1 MNSSVVKWI
10 FPFICGILLE
20 GVFEIK
26 HALIPMIFC
35 VLCIAA
41 FIVCLRF
48 TYRHKLTR
56 IVCTALIVAISAT
69 FGYSLAL
76 LESPL
81 RSQYHY
87 SHYISDADMYKVVV
101 DNMPTH
107 TDKYVKATAKI
118 NMAHLPEGWEVVN
131 GKAILYFTIDS
142 TSKTLRYGDVLLLK
156 TKLRDINTPKNP
168 YEFDYKKYLS
178 QKKIYGNAY
187 ITDQYSIIE
196 KSNRNDIK
204 STVYKLR
211 QGMMDIIN
219 STSLT
224 TQEKA
229 IAEAMLLGWDEN
241 LDDDTILKFSNAG
254 ISHLLCVS
262 GLHLGIIATMV
273 GWCLF
278 FIGNSKKHRII
289 KGCIQII
296 ILWIFAGIT
305 GLAPSASRAAS
316 MFSLV
321 VIGEMFLS
329 RANIYN
335 NLATSA
341 LILLVADP
349 YLIYDIGFQLSYFA
363 VIGIVSIQPTLYNLF
378 SFSNKDWIKAYYN
391 KNGKPSNIVD
401 ALLYAWQWISN
412 ATLWLLSKIWNFA
425 TISIAA
431 QLAVTPFLLY
441 YFNQFPIY
449 FLIANILIVPFV
461 GIILATTIA
470 MLMFYN
476 IGIIGQIFEYLFS
489 KEITFIDLITSFT
502 SNLPYVSIKGICFDE
517 FMFGL
522 GIISIVAFVLW
533 IGRKWKYYLYTA
545 LLSLSVIVLYGAYIK
560 ISTSSQSKWTV
571 YDTSKGLAME
581 VMSGNESWFIAD
593 SALLA
598 DSKQVKYFTDN
609 YRTRHCIYKTNNISL
624 DDTLHNDIIYKN
636 KLFVAFGNH
645 RIGIIT
651 QSINNHNSQKLHL
664 SHIIV
669 THNAEVSISELCNNF
684 DFDTLIISSDNYHRK
699 AKRWIDECK
708 ALGIPYHYTAQD
720 GAYIGKQ

>member
-1 MNSSVVKWI
+1 MNSAIVKWI

-20 GVFEIK
+20 GVVETQHESVPI
-26 HALIPMIFC
+26 IFC
-35 VLCIAA
+35 ALCIAA

-48 TYRHKLTR
+48 TYRHKWVRRLCMVLT
-56 IVCTALIVAISAT
+56 IVVSAT
-69 FGYSLAL
+69 FGYCLAL

-81 RSQYHY
+81 RSHYHY
-87 SHYISDADMYKVVV
+87 SHYIPSADMYEVMV

-107 TDKYVKATAKI
+107 TNKYIKATVKV
-118 NMAHLPEGWEVVN
+118 NMAHLPEEWKTVN

-142 TSKTLRYGDVLLLK
+142 LSETLQYGDVLLIK
-156 TKLRDINTPKNP
+156 TKLRDINAPKNP

-178 QKKIYGNAY
+178 RKKIYGNAY
-187 ITDQYSIIE
+187 ISNQYSIVE
-196 KSNRNDIK
+196 KSNRRDIK
-204 STVYKLR
+204 TIVYKLR
-211 QGMMDIIN
+211 QSMIDIVN

-224 TQEKA
+224 VQEKG

-241 LDDDTILKFSNAG
+241 LDEDTQLKFSNAG

-262 GLHLGIIATMV
+262 GLHLGIIATMTV
-273 GWCLF
+273 WCLF
-278 FIGNSKKHRII
+278 FIGNSPKRRII
-289 KGCIQII
+289 KGCIQIMV
-296 ILWIFAGIT
+296 LWLFAGIT
-305 GLAPSASRAAS
+305 GLAPSASRAAT

-321 VIGEMFLS
+321 VVGEMFLS
-329 RANIYN
+329 RTNIYN

-349 YLIYDIGFQLSYFA
+349 YLVYDIGFQLSYFA
-363 VIGIVSIQPTLYNLF
+363 VIGIASLQPALYNLF
-378 SFSNKDWIKAYYN
+378 SFSNKNWIETYYN
-391 KNGKPSNIVD
+391 KNGTPSGIVYRF
-401 ALLYAWQWISN
+401 LTIWQWISN
-412 ATLWLLSKIWNFA
+412 AARWLASKIWNF
-425 TISIAA
+425 TTVSIAA
-431 QLAVTPFLLY
+431 QLAVTPFILY

-449 FLIANILIVPFV
+449 FIVANVLIVPFV
-461 GIILATTIA
+461 GIILATAIL
-470 MLMFYN
+470 MLIFHN

-489 KEITFIDLITSFT
+489 KEITFIDWITTFT
-502 SNLPYVSIKGICFDE
+502 SKLPYDSIEGIYIDE
-517 FMFGL
+517 LMFGL
-522 GIISIVAFVLW
+522 SIITILTLVLW
-533 IGRKWKYYLYTA
+533 VGRKWKYYLYTA
-545 LLSLSVIVLYGAYIK
+545 LLSLSVIVLYGSYIK

-571 YDTSKGLAME
+571 YATSKGLAME
-581 VMSGNESWFIAD
+581 VMSGNESWFITD

-609 YRTRHCIYKTNNISL
+609 YRTRHCIYKTDNISL

-684 DFDTLIISSDNYHRK
+684 DFDTLIITSDNYHRK